1 MTITAETTLVAS
13 IHLPAGMVGFPDARD
28 YSLREIEPGV
38 FEMLSE
44 HNQEFGFVVIR
55 PEPFFPDYSPAID
68 TTTAQRLELREADD
82 ALLLLVVNIG
92 AEGDQPVA
100 NLLAPIVVNP
110 RTLVATQVVLVD
122 QDLPLRA
129 PIPVG

>member
-1 MTITAETTLVAS
+1 
-13 IHLPAGMVGFPDARD
+13 
-28 YSLREIEPGV
+28 
-38 FEMLSE
+38 
-44 HNQEFGFVVIR
+44 
-55 PEPFFPDYSPAID
+55 
-68 TTTAQRLELREADD
+68 
-82 ALLLLVVNIG
+82 VNIG